1 MKRRILVAAMLLA
14 LLSAVALPVAGVVR
28 ADSSSLT
35 VSVSD
40 GYPGTAPAYTLTFV
54 SAVSVSRGATLTLT
68 FDDSVGSTGG
78 LSVDAAALAIDGTP
92 VTANGRWAASQ
103 LTLVTPVDLA
113 AGVEHTLR
121 IAESAGIQNP
131 WTEGHYRITL
141 DLGSG
146 TPALVS
152 NYYSVT
158 RTTQLVPVQFSTV
171 VEYGQVTGVRVTF
184 RTGRSG
190 SLVGHDLIR
199 NAQGYMVYPT
209 TEDTFT
215 VRLSAGLSALWSTN
229 GRAQLQPSYAES
241 PFPMTII
248 SNTVYDTDLE
258 GNDLRQ
264 LVLNVPHNIPS
275 NVELSLTLLFASPPK
290 VLPEGQYVRLF
301 TSKETAVVTIPP
313 LTSSE
318 EPGGGTGTGTTD
330 TTAPVVTWSS
340 QQNALLPRL
349 VTIAVTIDEANL
361 DEAWFS
367 EGPDSFIHTRL
378 WTGTNTLMVVNRA
391 GIHGTIVATD
401 KAGNNTTVAV
411 DIPALSG
418 S

>member
-1 MKRRILVAAMLLA
+1 MKRKIVTAIVLLA
-14 LLSAVALPVAGVVR
+14 LMSAVGLRAAAAR
-28 ADSSSLT
+28 ADSSSLS

-54 SAVSVSRGATLTLT
+54 SAVSVAKGGTLTLT
-68 FDDSVGSTGG
+68 FEGGVGSTAG
-78 LSVDAAALAIDGTP
+78 LSVPASALVVDGTP
-92 VTANGRWAASQ
+92 VAANGRWSATQ
-103 LTLVTPVDLA
+103 LTLVTPIELT
-113 AGVEHTLR
+113 AGTEHTIH

-131 WTEGHYRITL
+131 WTEGHYRVTL

-146 TPALVS
+146 SAPLVS

-158 RTTQLVPVQFSTV
+158 TTTRLVPVGFSTV

-229 GRAQLQPSYAES
+229 GRALLQPSYAEA
-241 PFPMTII
+241 PFAMTII

-264 LVLNVPHNIPS
+264 LVLNVPHNIPA
-275 NVELSLTLLFASPPK
+275 NVELSLILTVASAQRS
-290 VLPEGQYVRLF
+290 LPDGQYVRLF
-301 TSKETAVVTIPP
+301 TSKEPAVITVPP
-313 LTSSE
+313 QTGSGES
-318 EPGGGTGTGTTD
+318 GGGTGTGVTD

-340 QQNALLPRL
+340 QQNTLLPRL
-349 VTIAVTIDEANL
+349 VTVSITIDEDNL

-367 EGPDSFIHTRL
+367 EGADSFIHTRL
-378 WTGTNTLMVVNRA
+378 WIGTTTLLVVNRA

-401 KAGNNTTVAV
+401 KAGNTTTVAV

>member
-1 MKRRILVAAMLLA
+1 MKRRIVTVIVLLT
-14 LLSAVALPVAGVVR
+14 LLSTVGFRAAAAR
-28 ADSSSLT
+28 ADSSSLS

-54 SAVSVSRGATLTLT
+54 SAASVAKGATLTLT
-68 FDDSVGSTGG
+68 FDNGVGSTGG
-78 LSVDAAALAIDGTP
+78 LNIPASALAVDGIP
-92 VTANGRWAASQ
+92 VTADGRWSATQ
-103 LTLVTPVDLA
+103 LTLVAPVDLS
-113 AGVEHTLR
+113 AGAEHTIR

-131 WTEGHYRITL
+131 WTEGHYRVTL

-146 TPALVS
+146 STPLVS

-158 RTTQLVPVQFSTV
+158 KTTQLVPVGFSTV

-199 NAQGYMVYPT
+199 NAQGFMVYPT

-229 GRAQLQPSYAES
+229 GRAQLQPSYAEV
-241 PFPMTII
+241 PFAMTII

-275 NVELSLTLLFASPPK
+275 NVELSLVLTFASPQQT
-290 VLPEGQYVRLF
+290 LPEGQYVRLF
-301 TSKETAVVTIPP
+301 TSKESSVVTIPP
-313 LTSSE
+313 QSGSE

-340 QQNALLPRL
+340 QQNAMLPRL
-349 VTIAVTIDEANL
+349 VTISVTIDEDNL

-367 EGPDSFIHTRL
+367 EGEDSFIHTRL
-378 WTGTNTLMVVNRA
+378 WTGASTLMVVNRG
-391 GIHGTIVATD
+391 GIHGSIVATD
-401 KAGNNTTVAV
+401 KAGNTTTVAV
-411 DIPALSG
+411 DIPAPS
-418 S
+418 SS

>member
-1 MKRRILVAAMLLA
+1 MKRRIVTAIVVLA
-14 LLSAVALPVAGVVR
+14 LVGAVGLQAAVAR
-28 ADSSSLT
+28 ADSSSLS

-40 GYPGTAPAYTLTFV
+40 GYPGTAPEYTLTFV
-54 SAVSVSRGATLTLT
+54 SATPVARGTTLTLT

-78 LSVDAAALAIDGTP
+78 LSVPASALVVDGTP
-92 VTANGRWAASQ
+92 VAANGRWSATQ
-103 LTLVTPVDLA
+103 LTLVTPVDLT
-113 AGVEHTLR
+113 AGTEHTIR

-131 WTEGHYRITL
+131 WTEGHYRVTL

-146 TPALVS
+146 SAPLVS

-158 RTTQLVPVQFSTV
+158 KTTQLVPVGFSTV

-229 GRAQLQPSYAES
+229 GRALLQPSYAES

-248 SNTVYDTDLE
+248 SNTVYGTDLE

-275 NVELSLTLLFASPPK
+275 NVELSLTLLFASPQE

-301 TSKETAVVTIPP
+301 TSKETAVVTLPP
-313 LTSSE
+313 TSGSQ
-318 EPGGGTGTGTTD
+318 EPGDGTGTGTTD
-330 TTAPVVTWSS
+330 TAAPVVTWSS

-349 VTIAVTIDEANL
+349 VTISVTIDEDNL
-361 DEAWFS
+361 EEAWFS
-367 EGPDSFIHTRL
+367 EGEDSFIHTRL
-378 WTGTNTLMVVNRA
+378 WTGANTLMVVNRG

-401 KAGNNTTVAV
+401 KAGNTTTVAV
-411 DIPALSG
+411 DIPAVSG